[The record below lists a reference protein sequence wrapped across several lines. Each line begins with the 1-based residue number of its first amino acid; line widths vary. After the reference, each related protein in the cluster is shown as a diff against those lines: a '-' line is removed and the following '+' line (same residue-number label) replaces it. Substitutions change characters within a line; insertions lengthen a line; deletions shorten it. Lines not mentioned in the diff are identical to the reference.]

1 MGQHV
6 ARVLSYPQCTRT
18 TWCNGCTGL
27 ELPTVHQDNVV
38 QRGATWCNGC
48 FRVQLRTVYGKVSF
62 DQNRQNKLPF
72 LTVQYDSKLKCASAH
87 RSAHEYP

>member
-6 ARVLSYPQCTRT
+6 ARVLSYPQCMRT
-18 TWCNGCTGL
+18 TWCNVAQRCNGCTG
-27 ELPTVHQDNVV
+27 
-38 QRGATWCNGC
+38 
-48 FRVQLRTVYGKVSF
+48 VQLRTVYGKVSF

-87 RSAHEYP
+87 RSAHACPCVPMSAHEYP

>member
-1 MGQHV
+1 MVQHV
-6 ARVLSYPQCTRT
+6 ERA
-18 TWCNGCTGL
+18 L
-27 ELPTVHQDNVV
+27 ELPTVHEDNVV
-38 QRGATWCNGC
+38 QRGATWCNCC

-87 RSAHEYP
+87 LSAQECP